1 MNEVYR
7 FTRKICILKR
17 GLLNT
22 NELLIDGMC
31 EREFLSAGGGER
43 FLLLLFSPEI
53 YTQEWVWWYTPLIPA
68 LPEAEAGRSLE
79 F

>member
-22 NELLIDGMC
+22 NEILIDGMC
-31 EREFLSAGGGER
+31 ERGFLSAGDGVR
-43 FLLLLFSPEI
+43 FLLLLFSPETN
-53 YTQEWVWWYTPLIPA
+53 TQEFGCGGAHL
-68 LPEAEAGRSLE
+68 
-79 F
+79 